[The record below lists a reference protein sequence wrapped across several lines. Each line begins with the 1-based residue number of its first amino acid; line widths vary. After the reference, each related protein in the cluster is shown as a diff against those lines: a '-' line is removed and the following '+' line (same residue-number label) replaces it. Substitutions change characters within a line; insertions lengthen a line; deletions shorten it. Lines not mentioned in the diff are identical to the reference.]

1 MSITHLAIFVLS
13 LLGFAGLAIGTE
25 RYAPQLIGFKPAKR
39 ARKAF
44 WILGWLL
51 LAVALMLAA
60 LTLQTAAVGVT
71 LWFGWLSLA
80 GLALVFL
87 LPELPWQKSAKAAP
101 RRAPRSKAAAH
112 DDKPARK
119 SRHWIGLSLLAV
131 TVAVCMAALL
141 RVETMPLHRDDA
153 IEGKAGPWSFA
164 LAEIDRDPPEV
175 MHLGVPL
182 KAYRIRFC
190 ETCDLD
196 ILRAYL
202 KVNKPR
208 ALRASGVAF
217 GGNRWDRDVEI
228 QLPSNLTGD
237 SELWLTVVGKDGSV
251 HRTSWPMSRV
261 SPGSVAWF
269 EQQEKTR

>member
-1 MSITHLAIFVLS
+1 MSVTHLAIFVLS
-13 LLGFAGLAIGTE
+13 LLGFAGLAVGTE
-25 RYAPQLIGFKPAKR
+25 RYAPQLVGFKPAKP

-51 LAVALMLAA
+51 LAVALVLAA
-60 LTLQTAAVGVT
+60 QTLQTAAVGVT
-71 LWFGWLSLA
+71 LWLGWLSLA
-80 GLALVFL
+80 GLSLVFL
-87 LPELPWQKSAKAAP
+87 LPELPWQRSVKTAP
-101 RRAPRSKAAAH
+101 RRAPRKATTN
-112 DDKPARK
+112 DDKPVRK

-131 TVAVCMAALL
+131 TVAVCVVALL

-153 IEGKAGPWSFA
+153 IKGKVGPWSFT

-175 MHLGVPL
+175 MYLDVPL

-190 ETCDLD
+190 DACDLE

-202 KVNKPR
+202 KVNEPR
-208 ALRASGVAF
+208 ALRVSGMAF
-217 GGNRWDRDVEI
+217 GGNGRDRDVEI

-237 SELWLTVVGKDGSV
+237 SELWLTAVGKDGSV

-261 SPGSVAWF
+261 SPASAAWF
-269 EQQEKTR
+269 AQQETAR